1 MKAIICGAGITG
13 LSAAN
18 FLSAKGWDVTLVE
31 RSAGPRP
38 EGYMIDFFG
47 SGWQA
52 ATHMGVIGRIRELGY
67 DVNRIDYVDSSG
79 RSTAHLGYES
89 FTKVVGDR
97 LRSILRPDL
106 EQAIREVLPDSV
118 ELFYSTTISTVQDSS
133 AAAAGSGGKVDVE
146 LSDGRRLTA
155 DLVIGADGIHSDVRG
170 MVFGPESDYFKFLGF
185 HVGAYSLRD
194 NRVKDILANRY
205 AITDTCREAMF
216 FYRLRD
222 GSISALG
229 VHRTDRRERPDDIQQ
244 EFREHYRS
252 LGWLCPLAL
261 ERCPESFYYD
271 QVAQIRMPCWHRG
284 SVVLLGDAAAAVSL
298 LAGQGASLGM
308 AGAYVLADELAKH
321 AQVPDALAAF
331 EARWRPQVAEQ
342 QKAGVSAAKWF
353 VPADRRAL
361 LMRRLSMR
369 LIKVPG
375 VSRLVSGAVVGKIG
389 AAL

>member
-47 SGWQA
+47 SGWEA

-67 DVNRIDYVDSSG
+67 DVNRIDYVDTNG

-118 ELFYSTTISTVQDSS
+118 ELSYSTTISSIHDSS
-133 AAAAGSGGKVDVE
+133 AATVSGGKVDVE

-155 DLVIGADGIHSDVRG
+155 DLLIGADGIHSDVRG
-170 MVFGPESDYFKFLGF
+170 MVFGPESDFFKFLGF
-185 HVGAYSLRD
+185 HVGAYSFRD
-194 NRVKDILANRY
+194 SRVKDILANRY
-205 AITDTCREAMF
+205 AITDTRGEAMF

-229 VHRTDRRERPDDIQQ
+229 VHRTDRQERPDDIQQ
-244 EFREHYRS
+244 EFLERYRS

-261 ERCPESFYYD
+261 EHCPESFYYD
-271 QVAQIRMPCWHRG
+271 QVAQIRMPRWHRG
-284 SVVLLGDAAAAVSL
+284 RVVLLGDAAAAVSL

-321 AQVPDALAAF
+321 EQVPAALAAF
-331 EARWRPQVAEQ
+331 EARWRPHVAEQ